1 MTLRGIGLSSDSPSS
16 FHGVLKPLVTI
27 GIVLI
32 IVLASE
38 AISVQLSTLR
48 LIGSRGNVI
57 SPPNIGIYWDSNATN
72 VVTSIDWGNVEPG
85 TMKSVTLFIRNEG
98 NLAVTLFLNASG
110 WKPAGMSEYMNLTW
124 DYDATEIQPGEI
136 ILTTIILA
144 SASSPE
150 FAGYIRAYDVKQF
163 NFAILISAFE

>member
-1 MTLRGIGLSSDSPSS
+1 M
-16 FHGVLKPLVTI
+16 LKPLITI

-72 VVTSIDWGNVEPG
+72 TVTFIDWGSVELG
-85 TMKSVTLFIRNEG
+85 SMRNVTLFIRNEG
-98 NLAVTLFLNASG
+98 NRAVTLSLNASG
-110 WKPAGMSEYMNLTW
+110 WEPAGTSEYMNLTW
-124 DYDATEIQPGEI
+124 DYDGTEIQPMGM
-136 ILTTIILA
+136 ILTTITLT

-150 FAGYIRAYDVKQF
+150 IVRYIIAYDIKQF
-163 NFAILISAFE
+163 NFVIMISAFG